1 MRNSVRSFTRWV
13 AALAVVCGGTAAQA
27 APLGF
32 VTLSGSGDQVLTRC
46 NPRHLAQR
54 YRCRVASLP
63 GESGYTLV
71 AARSSDIV
79 KNDVV
84 IGRLLD
90 RVWRR
95 ADGSHILGAQIQ
107 LNASAFD
114 LTGLSF
120 NANDL
125 FRRVRDDRPVAVA
138 YYQGS
143 ATKALQKAGRTLQGL
158 NELAP
163 EPEDETDAEADV
175 GDEAF
180 DFTGAQQPLRDNAW
194 VDFRIDANA
203 AETSGTSSAHSPW
216 LLVKTKAPAGVS
228 LQAFAIRLLSSDFAD
243 ASQFTEIFLPAYQ
256 PN

>member
-158 NELAP
+158 NELAA
-163 EPEDETDAEADV
+163 EPEDEIDSASDLGDA
-175 GDEAF
+175 AF
-180 DFTGAQQPLRDNAW
+180 DFTGALQPLRDNAW

-203 AETSGTSSAHSPW
+203 AEVSGTRPEGRAM
-216 LLVKTKAPAGVS
+216 PARKVA
-228 LQAFAIRLLSSDFAD
+228 L
-243 ASQFTEIFLPAYQ
+243 
-256 PN
+256 